1 MRATPEPGAS
11 RIVDFSGE
19 PERWWNLSRP
29 DCLVIS
35 RKTTGAPSTKPPAV
49 MGRDFASFTGAWAP
63 PVDMPEGFTGAGD
76 CGVCGFGA
84 GCCSNA
90 AGAKSKSKS
99 SDTNGLASKFK
110 RCGERAFICQP
121 RMAKVRPLGGFG

>member
-35 RKTTGAPSTKPPAV
+35 RKTTGAPCTKPPAV

-76 CGVCGFGA
+76 CGVCGFG
-84 GCCSNA
+84 GMDCCSNA
-90 AGAKSKSKS
+90 EGAESK
-99 SDTNGLASKFK
+99 TRRRNAK
-110 RCGERAFICQP
+110 RALSQFEGREECAFI
-121 RMAKVRPLGGFG
+121 